1 MAKKRRKP
9 VAQVLGERVDMRMT
23 RNEKQLFQD
32 AATRQGI
39 SLSHW
44 LRLAAW
50 TIVKQHDSK
59 VQLVNLDAN

>member
-1 MAKKRRKP
+1 
-9 VAQVLGERVDMRMT
+9 MRMT

-32 AATRQGI
+32 AANRQGI

-59 VQLVNLDAN
+59 VQLLDLES

>member
-9 VAQVLGERVDMRMT
+9 VAQVLAQRVDMRMT

-32 AATRQGI
+32 AANRQGI

-59 VQLVNLDAN
+59 VQLLDLES